1 MSRTLPIALLLALLT
16 LQGCQTTPNQA
27 GVALQPED
35 GDAVAPPQVAET
47 IPPISGG
54 QVGLLVPLSGAH
66 GNLGRELF
74 DAASLALFDIGR
86 DDIEL
91 VVADTGNGDAER
103 AARQVLAARVDV
115 VIGPVFSRSVQD
127 AAPVL
132 RASERNTFVFSSDLA
147 VAEPGIFVMG
157 HASENQVKRLVDHAV
172 AAGHL
177 RFAVLA
183 PRSAYGER
191 MAETLRKAA
200 REAGGLVTAEVFHDP
215 DGAGIDESVMKL
227 ADTPVRQS
235 DVDAALAA
243 LRNSDSL
250 AAEMAIERL
259 SDPGRL
265 LAFDALLVP
274 ESGPLMQ
281 RIAAWM
287 GYHDIDSNDIQ
298 LLGLDTWND
307 PALFREPVMNGAWY
321 AMSPDSGRST
331 LLRRFRETFG
341 YEAKSPVTLAYDAVA
356 LVSALVAGNAERS
369 ITDWRGFGG
378 LDGPFR
384 FNSNGRSERQLAI
397 IRITPDGPVIEDPA
411 PTGFTARQTAAAE
424 PGA

>member
-1 MSRTLPIALLLALLT
+1 MSRILPIALLLALLA

-27 GVALQPED
+27 DVAQQPED

-47 IPPISGG
+47 IIPRSGR
-54 QVGLLVPLSGAH
+54 QVGLLVPLSGTH
-66 GNLGRELF
+66 GNLGRELL

-91 VVADTGNGDAER
+91 VVADTGDGDAQR

-115 VIGPVFSRSVQD
+115 VIGPLFARSVQD

-132 RASERNTFVFSSDLA
+132 RASGRNTFVLSSDLG

-157 HASENQVKRLVDHAV
+157 HASENQVERLVAHAV
-172 AAGHL
+172 TAGHL

-183 PRSAYGER
+183 PHSAYGER
-191 MAETLRKAA
+191 MAEALRKAA

-215 DGAGIDESVMKL
+215 DGAGIDESVLKL

-243 LRNSDSL
+243 LRDSGNL
-250 AAEMAIERL
+250 AAELAIERL
-259 SDPGRL
+259 SGPGRL
-265 LAFDALLVP
+265 RAFDALLVP

-287 GYHDIDSNDIQ
+287 GYHDIDSSDIQ
-298 LLGLDTWND
+298 LLGLESWND
-307 PALFREPVMNGAWY
+307 PALFREPVMNGAWF
-321 AMSPDSGRST
+321 AIPPDSGRNI
-331 LLRRFRETFG
+331 LLKRFREIFG
-341 YEAKSPVTLAYDAVA
+341 YETKSPVTLAYDAMA
-356 LVSALVAGNAERS
+356 LVSALAAGNVERS

-384 FNSNGRSERQLAI
+384 FNSDGRSERQLAI
-397 IRITPDGPVIEDPA
+397 MRITPDGPVTEDPA
-411 PTGFTARQTAAAE
+411 PTGFTARQTAAVE
-424 PGA
+424 PGV

>member
-1 MSRTLPIALLLALLT
+1 MLRTLPIALLLALLV

-27 GVALQPED
+27 GVVQQPED

-47 IPPISGG
+47 IPPRSGRH
-54 QVGLLVPLSGAH
+54 VGLLVPLSGAH
-66 GNLGRELF
+66 ANLGRELL
-74 DAASLALFDIGR
+74 DAVYLALFDLGR

-91 VVADTGNGDAER
+91 VVADTGDEDAER

-115 VIGPVFSRSVQD
+115 VIGPLFARSVRD

-157 HASENQVKRLVDHAV
+157 HASENQVERLVAHAV
-172 AAGHL
+172 SVGHL

-183 PRSAYGER
+183 PRSTYGER
-191 MAETLRKAA
+191 MAEALRKAA

-215 DGAGIDESVMKL
+215 DGAGIDESVLKL

-243 LRNSDSL
+243 LHDSDSL
-250 AAEMAIERL
+250 AAEMAIEHL
-259 SDPGRL
+259 SGPGRL

-281 RIAAWM
+281 RVAAWM

-307 PALFREPVMNGAWY
+307 PALFREPVMNGAWF
-321 AMSPDSGRST
+321 AMPPDSGRST
-331 LLRRFRETFG
+331 LLRRFRKTFG
-341 YEAKSPVTLAYDAVA
+341 YEAESPVTLAYDAMA
-356 LVSALVAGNAERS
+356 LVSALATENAERS

-384 FNSNGRSERQLAI
+384 FNSDGRSERQLAI
-397 IRITPDGPVIEDPA
+397 MRITPDGPVIEDPA
-411 PTGFTARQTAAAE
+411 PTGFSARQTADAE
-424 PGA
+424 PGV